1 MGAAK
6 VLLKAILIPVIIFL
20 VVVAIA
26 VFLIMRHRD
35 RKRKEKDIEN
45 HVFQPHPPI
54 TQWGTGPQPTSSP
67 SVPVQKPDAVAYPM
81 QYPYE
86 TRGVVG

>member
-67 SVPVQKPDAVAYPM
+67 FVPVQKPDAVAYPM

>member
-1 MGAAK
+1 MGVAK

-20 VVVAIA
+20 VIIAIA

-45 HVFQPHPPI
+45 HAFQPPPI
-54 TQWGTGPQPTSSP
+54 TQWGTGPQPTSPP
-67 SVPVQKPDAVAYPM
+67 SVPVQKPDAVVYPT
-81 QYPYE
+81 QYSYE
-86 TRGVVG
+86 TRGFAG